1 MRPKRSFARPVDDK
15 ARERANRYHDA
26 VNEILL
32 RDWDPIGVADAPT
45 AAGEYSTYAA
55 AVTSLLVRGESKER
69 LIDYLWTSETETMG
83 LDGDRARIESVAE
96 RLLQLRHDIDGDTN
110 P

>member
-1 MRPKRSFARPVDDK
+1 MDDK

-45 AAGEYSTYAA
+45 GAAEYSAYAA
-55 AVTSLLVRGESKER
+55 AVTSLLVRGEPKER
-69 LIDYLWTSETETMG
+69 LIEYLWANEIETMG
-83 LDGDRARIESVAE
+83 LDRDGERIESIAE
-96 RLLQLRHDIDGDTN
+96 RLLQLRRDIVERL
-110 P
+110 